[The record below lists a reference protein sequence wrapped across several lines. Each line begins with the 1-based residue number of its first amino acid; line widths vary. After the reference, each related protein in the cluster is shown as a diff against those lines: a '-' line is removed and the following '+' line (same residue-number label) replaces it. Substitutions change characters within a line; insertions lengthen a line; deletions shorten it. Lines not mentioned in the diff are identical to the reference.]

1 MSTVI
6 RLGYTI
12 LGSLILTGMACAATQ
27 SFTAFIQFLEPLSL
41 TSAVNPDLG
50 KWATGTS
57 GRDFVLNTDS
67 SVGGTNAADYL
78 GGATAS
84 TVTVVGSAVNAIDI
98 VANNFVANG
107 GVAINNIPCKYGAA
121 AETTCGGGGISAA
134 AAPTTGGTALLLG
147 VDVVTTTPHV
157 DGDTAAP
164 TFDIVVS
171 YN

>member
-1 MSTVI
+1 MNTVI

-12 LGSLILTGMACAATQ
+12 FAGLILTGMACAATQ
-27 SFTAFIQFLEPLSL
+27 SFTTSIHFLEPLSFNA
-41 TSAVNPDLG
+41 AVNPDLG
-50 KWATGTS
+50 AWSTGPS
-57 GRDFVLNTDS
+57 GRDLVLNTDS
-67 SVGGTNAADYL
+67 SVGGTNAADYI
-78 GGATAS
+78 GGAAAS
-84 TVTVVGSAVNAIDI
+84 TVTVVGSAFNAIDI

-107 GVAINNIPCKYGAA
+107 GVSINNVPCKYGAA
-121 AETTCGGGGISAA
+121 AATTCGGGGIPAA

-147 VDVVTTTPHV
+147 VDVVTTSAHV

>member
-1 MSTVI
+1 MSPVI
-6 RLGYTI
+6 RSVIIVLVG
-12 LGSLILTGMACAATQ
+12 LSLPGVVCAATH
-27 SFTAFIQFLEPLSL
+27 SFTASIRFLEPVSL
-41 TSAVNPDLG
+41 NSAVNPDLG
-50 KWATGTS
+50 TWSTGPS
-57 GRDFVLNTDS
+57 GRDLVLNTDS

-121 AETTCGGGGISAA
+121 AATTCGGAGISAA
-134 AAPTTGGTALLLG
+134 AAPTTGGTTLLLG

-164 TFDIVVS
+164 TFDLVVS